1 MFKPLIALAAA
12 ASVAA
17 APSAAFAQ
25 SDNRNP
31 ITSPGAEVG
40 IPLFLGVGIF
50 MALLATGV
58 IFDDDDGTV
67 IQPVSP

>member
-1 MFKPLIALAAA
+1 MFKPLVALAAA
-12 ASVAA
+12 ASLAA

-31 ITSPGAEVG
+31 INSPGAEIG

-58 IFDDDDGTV
+58 IFDDDENE
-67 IQPVSP
+67 PVSP

>member
-12 ASVAA
+12 ASLAATPTVAL
-17 APSAAFAQ
+17 AQ
-25 SDNRNP
+25 SGNRNP

-40 IPLFLGVGIF
+40 IPLFLGVGVF

-58 IFDDDDGTV
+58 IFDDDDPE
-67 IQPVSP
+67 PVSP

>member
-1 MFKPLIALAAA
+1 MFKPLVALAAA
-12 ASVAA
+12 ASLAA

-31 ITSPGAEVG
+31 FTSPGAEIGV
-40 IPLFLGVGIF
+40 PLFLGVGVF

-58 IFDDDDGTV
+58 IFDDDEDE
-67 IQPVSP
+67 PVSP